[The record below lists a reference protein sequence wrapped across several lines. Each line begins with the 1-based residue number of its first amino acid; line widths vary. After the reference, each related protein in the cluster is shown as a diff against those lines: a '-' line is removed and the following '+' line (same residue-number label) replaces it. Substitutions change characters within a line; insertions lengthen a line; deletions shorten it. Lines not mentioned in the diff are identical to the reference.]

1 MHMTTGIN
9 FTSILYLN
17 IINEKQTKMLQT
29 CTTRQRL
36 AVDKIKERE
45 IENGLLGEGVTFST
59 VG

>member
-1 MHMTTGIN
+1 MTTGIN